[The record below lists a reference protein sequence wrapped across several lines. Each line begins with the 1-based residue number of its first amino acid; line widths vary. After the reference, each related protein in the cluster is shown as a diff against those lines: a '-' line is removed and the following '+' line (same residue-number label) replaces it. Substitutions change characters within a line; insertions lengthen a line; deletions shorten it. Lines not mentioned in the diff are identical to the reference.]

1 MTRLL
6 RLLACVLALLCILV
20 SCSESAPSGGVVS
33 LSPALTELVCHLGRG
48 DRLVARSTACD
59 WPESVKSLPTA
70 GDFAEPELE
79 RILAMKPALVV
90 SNEFVN
96 PKDADALRQAG
107 IEVELRPCD
116 GFADYR
122 AWVARMGELLDCP
135 EAARAELE
143 RILAMKPALVV
154 SNEFVNPKDAD
165 ALRQAGIAV
174 ELHPC
179 DGFDDYREW
188 VVLMGKLLDCP
199 REAESE
205 LKRTND
211 RIAGFEAELK
221 TSQEK
226 PLRALY
232 VIWDSPLLT
241 AGADSLPDAV
251 GRLAG
256 LDNIVKTEKGY
267 PSISLEFVLKE
278 DPDVIVWFAHGKDW
292 KSNPSWS
299 GIRAIREG
307 RVLIPRDDSALLRPG
322 PRIFDGIAD
331 LKSDLETMFAGKE
344 SAGGAQP

>member
-1 MTRLL
+1 MRSLFNL
-6 RLLACVLALLCILV
+6 VLFLALLCLTG
-20 SCSESAPSGGVVS
+20 CSDEQKSAPDGVVS
-33 LSPALTELVCHLGRG
+33 LSPALTELICHLGQE
-48 DRLVARSTACD
+48 DRLIARSTACD
-59 WPESVKSLPTA
+59 CPESVKKLPVA
-70 GDFAEPELE
+70 GNFAEP
-79 RILAMKPALVV
+79 
-90 SNEFVN
+90 
-96 PKDADALRQAG
+96 
-107 IEVELRPCD
+107 
-116 GFADYR
+116 
-122 AWVARMGELLDCP
+122 
-135 EAARAELE
+135 ELE

-179 DGFDDYREW
+179 DDFDDYREW
-188 VVLMGKLLDCP
+188 VALMGKLLDCP

-205 LKRTND
+205 LKRTAE
-211 RIAGFEAELK
+211 RIAGFEVELK
-221 TSQEK
+221 SSEKK

-251 GRLAG
+251 GHLAG

-299 GIRAIREG
+299 GIRSIREG
-307 RVLIPRDDSALLRPG
+307 HVLIPRDDSALLRPG
-322 PRIFDGIAD
+322 PRIFDGIRD
-331 LKSDLETMFAGKE
+331 LKSDLETMFADKE
-344 SAGGAQP
+344 SYGAAQP

>member
-1 MTRLL
+1 MHRLFSL
-6 RLLACVLALLCILV
+6 LCLLAMLCLAA
-20 SCSESAPSGGVVS
+20 CSDEPESASGGVVS
-33 LSPALTELVCHLGRG
+33 LSPALTELICHLGQE
-48 DRLVARSTACD
+48 DRLIARSTACD

-70 GDFAEPELE
+70 GNFAEPELE
-79 RILAMKPALVV
+79 RILAMKP
-90 SNEFVN
+90 S
-96 PKDADALRQAG
+96 
-107 IEVELRPCD
+107 
-116 GFADYR
+116 
-122 AWVARMGELLDCP
+122 
-135 EAARAELE
+135 
-143 RILAMKPALVV
+143 LVV

-179 DGFDDYREW
+179 DGFNDYREW
-188 VVLMGKLLDCP
+188 VALMGRLLDCP
-199 REAESE
+199 NEAESE
-205 LKRTND
+205 LKRTSG
-211 RIAGFEAELK
+211 RIEGFEVGLK
-221 TSQEK
+221 KAQKK

-256 LDNIVKTEKGY
+256 LENIVKSEKGY

-331 LKSDLETMFAGKE
+331 LRSDLETMFAGKE
-344 SAGGAQP
+344 SSGAVQP

>member
-122 AWVARMGELLDCP
+122 AWVARMGELLDCA
-135 EAARAELE
+135 EAAQAELE
-143 RILAMKPALVV
+143 RT
-154 SNEFVNPKDAD
+154 D
-165 ALRQAGIAV
+165 R
-174 ELHPC
+174 
-179 DGFDDYREW
+179 
-188 VVLMGKLLDCP
+188 
-199 REAESE
+199 
-205 LKRTND
+205 
-211 RIAGFEAELK
+211 RIAEFEAELE
-221 TSQEK
+221 SSGRK

-232 VIWDSPLLT
+232 VIWDSPLIA

-256 LDNIVKTEKGY
+256 LENIISEQKGY
-267 PSISLEFVLKE
+267 PSISLEFVLHE
-278 DPDVIVWFAHGKDW
+278 QPDVVVWFAHGKDW
-292 KSNPSWS
+292 KSNPSWH
-299 GIRAIREG
+299 GIRAVSADH
-307 RVLIPRDDSALLRPG
+307 VLVPRDDSVLLRAG

-331 LKSDLETMFAGKE
+331 LKADLNKMFAAE
-344 SAGGAQP
+344 EPAP

>member
-1 MTRLL
+1 MRRLFNL
-6 RLLACVLALLCILV
+6 FLFLALLCLTG
-20 SCSESAPSGGVVS
+20 CSDEQKTAPGGVVS
-33 LSPALTELVCHLGRG
+33 LSPALTELICHLGQE

-59 WPESVKSLPTA
+59 WPESVKKLPTA

-107 IEVELRPCD
+107 I
-116 GFADYR
+116 
-122 AWVARMGELLDCP
+122 
-135 EAARAELE
+135 
-143 RILAMKPALVV
+143 
-154 SNEFVNPKDAD
+154 
-165 ALRQAGIAV
+165 AV

-179 DGFDDYREW
+179 DGFGDYREW
-188 VVLMGKLLDCP
+188 VALMGKLLDCP

-205 LKRTND
+205 LARTD
-211 RIAGFEAELK
+211 ARIAGFEAELK
-221 TSQEK
+221 TAEKK

-256 LDNIVKTEKGY
+256 LENIVQTEKGY

-307 RVLIPRDDSALLRPG
+307 RVLIPRDDSALLRAG

-331 LKSDLETMFAGKE
+331 LKSDLETMFADKE
-344 SAGGAQP
+344 SSGAAAP

>member
-1 MTRLL
+1 MSRLL
-6 RLLACVLALLCILV
+6 RLLVCVLACLCVLV
-20 SCSESAPSGGVVS
+20 ACSESAPSGGVVS

-143 RILAMKPALVV
+143 RT
-154 SNEFVNPKDAD
+154 D
-165 ALRQAGIAV
+165 R
-174 ELHPC
+174 
-179 DGFDDYREW
+179 
-188 VVLMGKLLDCP
+188 
-199 REAESE
+199 
-205 LKRTND
+205 
-211 RIAGFEAELK
+211 RIAEFEAELEASGRK
-221 TSQEK
+221 S
-226 PLRALY
+226 LRALY
-232 VIWDSPLLT
+232 VIWDSPLIA

-256 LDNIVKTEKGY
+256 LENIISEQKGY
-267 PSISLEFVLKE
+267 PSISLEFVLRE
-278 DPDVIVWFAHGKDW
+278 QPDVVVWFAHGKDW
-292 KSNPSWS
+292 KSNPSWH
-299 GIRAIREG
+299 GIRAVSTDH
-307 RVLIPRDDSALLRPG
+307 VLVPRDDSALLRAG

-331 LKSDLETMFAGKE
+331 LKSDLNKMFAAE
-344 SAGGAQP
+344 APAP

>member
-1 MTRLL
+1 MRHLFSL
-6 RLLACVLALLCILV
+6 FLLLAVFCLA
-20 SCSESAPSGGVVS
+20 SCSGEQKSASGGVVS
-33 LSPALTELVCHLGRG
+33 LSPALTELICHLGCE
-48 DRLVARSTACD
+48 DRLIARSTACD
-59 WPESVKSLPTA
+59 WPESVKKLPTA
-70 GDFAEPELE
+70 GNFAEP
-79 RILAMKPALVV
+79 
-90 SNEFVN
+90 
-96 PKDADALRQAG
+96 
-107 IEVELRPCD
+107 
-116 GFADYR
+116 
-122 AWVARMGELLDCP
+122 
-135 EAARAELE
+135 ELE

-179 DGFDDYREW
+179 DGFNDYRKW
-188 VVLMGKLLDCP
+188 VALMGKLLDCP
-199 REAESE
+199 REAEDE
-205 LKRTND
+205 LARTD
-211 RIAGFEAELK
+211 ARIAGFEADLK
-221 TSQEK
+221 TSEKK

-256 LDNIVKTEKGY
+256 LENIVKSEKGY

-278 DPDVIVWFAHGKDW
+278 DPDVIVWFAHGKNW

-344 SAGGAQP
+344 SSGAVQP

>member
-1 MTRLL
+1 MRRLFNL
-6 RLLACVLALLCILV
+6 FLFLALLCLTG
-20 SCSESAPSGGVVS
+20 CSDEQKTAPGGVVS
-33 LSPALTELVCHLGRG
+33 LSPALTELICHLGQE

-59 WPESVKSLPTA
+59 WPESVKKLPTA
-70 GDFAEPELE
+70 GDFAEP
-79 RILAMKPALVV
+79 
-90 SNEFVN
+90 
-96 PKDADALRQAG
+96 
-107 IEVELRPCD
+107 
-116 GFADYR
+116 
-122 AWVARMGELLDCP
+122 
-135 EAARAELE
+135 ELE

-188 VVLMGKLLDCP
+188 VALMGKLLDCP

-205 LKRTND
+205 LARTD
-211 RIAGFEAELK
+211 ARIAGFEAELK
-221 TSQEK
+221 TAEKK

-256 LDNIVKTEKGY
+256 LENIVQTEKGY

-307 RVLIPRDDSALLRPG
+307 RVLIPRDDSALLRAG

-331 LKSDLETMFAGKE
+331 LKSDLETMFADKE
-344 SAGGAQP
+344 SSGAAAP

>member
-1 MTRLL
+1 MRSLFNL
-6 RLLACVLALLCILV
+6 VLFLALLCLTA
-20 SCSESAPSGGVVS
+20 CSDEHKSAPGGVVS
-33 LSPALTELVCHLGRG
+33 LSPALTELICHLGQE
-48 DRLVARSTACD
+48 DRLIARSTACD
-59 WPESVKSLPTA
+59 WPESVKVLPTA

-107 IEVELRPCD
+107 I
-116 GFADYR
+116 
-122 AWVARMGELLDCP
+122 
-135 EAARAELE
+135 
-143 RILAMKPALVV
+143 
-154 SNEFVNPKDAD
+154 
-165 ALRQAGIAV
+165 AV

-179 DGFDDYREW
+179 DGFNDYREW
-188 VVLMGKLLDCP
+188 VALMGKLLDCP
-199 REAESE
+199 REAENE

-211 RIAGFEAELK
+211 RIAGFEAELNN
-221 TSQEK
+221 SQKK

-241 AGADSLPDAV
+241 AGEDSLPDAV

-256 LDNIVKTEKGY
+256 LENIVKSEKGY

-344 SAGGAQP
+344 SAGTAQP

>member
-1 MTRLL
+1 MRRLFNL
-6 RLLACVLALLCILV
+6 VLLLALLCLTA
-20 SCSESAPSGGVVS
+20 CSDEHKSAPGGVVS
-33 LSPALTELVCHLGRG
+33 LSPALTELICHLGQEK
-48 DRLVARSTACD
+48 RLVARSTACD
-59 WPESVKSLPTA
+59 WPESVKKLPTA

-107 IEVELRPCD
+107 I
-116 GFADYR
+116 
-122 AWVARMGELLDCP
+122 
-135 EAARAELE
+135 
-143 RILAMKPALVV
+143 
-154 SNEFVNPKDAD
+154 
-165 ALRQAGIAV
+165 AV

-179 DGFDDYREW
+179 DGFNDYREW
-188 VVLMGKLLDCP
+188 VILMGKLLDCP
-199 REAESE
+199 HEAENE
-205 LKRTND
+205 LKRTD
-211 RIAGFEAELK
+211 GRIAGFEAEFNSSQKK
-221 TSQEK
+221 T
-226 PLRALY
+226 LRALY

-256 LDNIVKTEKGY
+256 LENIVKSEKGY

-278 DPDVIVWFAHGKDW
+278 DPDVIVWFAHDKDW

-331 LKSDLETMFAGKE
+331 LKSDLETMFADKE
-344 SAGGAQP
+344 TSGDAQP

>member
-1 MTRLL
+1 MRRLFS
-6 RLLACVLALLCILV
+6 LLCILLAV
-20 SCSESAPSGGVVS
+20 LCLAACSDESKSAPDGVVS
-33 LSPALTELVCHLGRG
+33 LSPALTELICHLGQE
-48 DRLVARSTACD
+48 DRLIARSTACD

-70 GDFAEPELE
+70 GNFAEP
-79 RILAMKPALVV
+79 
-90 SNEFVN
+90 
-96 PKDADALRQAG
+96 
-107 IEVELRPCD
+107 
-116 GFADYR
+116 
-122 AWVARMGELLDCP
+122 
-135 EAARAELE
+135 ELE

-179 DGFDDYREW
+179 DGFNDYREW
-188 VVLMGKLLDCP
+188 VSLMGKLLDCP
-199 REAESE
+199 NEAETE

-211 RIAGFEAELK
+211 HIAGFESELK
-221 TSQEK
+221 TSQKK

-256 LDNIVKTEKGY
+256 LENIVKTEKGY

-307 RVLIPRDDSALLRPG
+307 RVLVPRDDSALLRPG

-344 SAGGAQP
+344 SSEDAQP

>member
-1 MTRLL
+1 MRRLFNL
-6 RLLACVLALLCILV
+6 FLFLALLCLTG
-20 SCSESAPSGGVVS
+20 CSDEQKAAPGGVVS
-33 LSPALTELVCHLGRG
+33 LSPALTELICHLGRE

-59 WPESVKSLPTA
+59 WPESVKKLPTA

-107 IEVELRPCD
+107 I
-116 GFADYR
+116 
-122 AWVARMGELLDCP
+122 
-135 EAARAELE
+135 
-143 RILAMKPALVV
+143 
-154 SNEFVNPKDAD
+154 
-165 ALRQAGIAV
+165 AV
-174 ELHPC
+174 ELQPC

-188 VVLMGKLLDCP
+188 VALMGKLLDCP
-199 REAESE
+199 NEAESE
-205 LKRTND
+205 LARTD
-211 RIAGFEAELK
+211 ARIAEFEAELK
-221 TSQEK
+221 SSEKK

-251 GRLAG
+251 GHLAG
-256 LDNIVKTEKGY
+256 LENIVKTEKGY

-292 KSNPSWS
+292 KSNPPWS

-322 PRIFDGIAD
+322 PLIFDGIAD
-331 LKSDLETMFAGKE
+331 LKSDLETMFSEKDSPVGTQK
-344 SAGGAQP
+344 

>member
-1 MTRLL
+1 MYRLFN
-6 RLLACVLALLCILV
+6 LLLLFAVLCLAACSDEQKTA
-20 SCSESAPSGGVVS
+20 SGGVVS
-33 LSPALTELVCHLGRG
+33 LSPALTELICHLGQE
-48 DRLVARSTACD
+48 DRLIARSTACD
-59 WPESVKSLPTA
+59 WPESVKKLPTA

-107 IEVELRPCD
+107 I
-116 GFADYR
+116 
-122 AWVARMGELLDCP
+122 
-135 EAARAELE
+135 
-143 RILAMKPALVV
+143 
-154 SNEFVNPKDAD
+154 
-165 ALRQAGIAV
+165 AV

-179 DGFDDYREW
+179 DGFNDYREW
-188 VVLMGKLLDCP
+188 VALMGRLLDCP

-205 LKRTND
+205 LARAAA
-211 RIAGFEAELK
+211 RIAEFEAELK
-221 TSQEK
+221 NIEKK

-232 VIWDSPLLT
+232 VIWDSPLLIT

-256 LDNIVKTEKGY
+256 LENIVKTEKGY

-307 RVLIPRDDSALLRPG
+307 RVLIPRDDSALLRAG

-331 LKSDLETMFAGKE
+331 LKSGLKTMFAGKD
-344 SAGGAQP
+344 SSVGAQK

>member
-1 MTRLL
+1 MSRTVQFLAFV
-6 RLLACVLALLCILV
+6 LACLCILV
-20 SCSESAPSGGVVS
+20 SCSESVPSGGVVS

-122 AWVARMGELLDCP
+122 AWVARMGELLDCAD
-135 EAARAELE
+135 AANAELE
-143 RILAMKPALVV
+143 RTD
-154 SNEFVNPKDAD
+154 S
-165 ALRQAGIAV
+165 
-174 ELHPC
+174 
-179 DGFDDYREW
+179 
-188 VVLMGKLLDCP
+188 
-199 REAESE
+199 
-205 LKRTND
+205 
-211 RIAGFEAELK
+211 RIAGFESELER
-221 TSQEK
+221 SGRK

-232 VIWDSPLLT
+232 VIWDSPLIA

-256 LDNIVKTEKGY
+256 LENIISEQKGY
-267 PSISLEFVLKE
+267 PSISLEFVLHE
-278 DPDVIVWFAHGKDW
+278 QPDVVVWFAHGKDW
-292 KSNPSWS
+292 KSNPSWH
-299 GIRAIREG
+299 GIRAVSTD
-307 RVLIPRDDSALLRPG
+307 RVLVPRDDSALLRAG

-331 LKSDLETMFAGKE
+331 LKADLNKMFAPE
-344 SAGGAQP
+344 APAP

>member
-1 MTRLL
+1 MRRLFRFL
-6 RLLACVLALLCILV
+6 FLLAVCLLAA
-20 SCSESAPSGGVVS
+20 CSGEKEAAPGGVVS
-33 LSPALTELVCHLGRG
+33 LSPALTELICQLGCEE
-48 DRLVARSTACD
+48 RLIARSTACD

-107 IEVELRPCD
+107 IEVEL
-116 GFADYR
+116 
-122 AWVARMGELLDCP
+122 
-135 EAARAELE
+135 
-143 RILAMKPALVV
+143 
-154 SNEFVNPKDAD
+154 
-165 ALRQAGIAV
+165 
-174 ELHPC
+174 HPC
-179 DGFDDYREW
+179 DGFDDYRAW
-188 VVLMGKLLDCP
+188 VVRMGELLDCP
-199 REAESE
+199 AEAETE
-205 LKRTND
+205 LKRAD
-211 RIAGFEAELK
+211 ARIAGFESELK
-221 TSQEK
+221 AAETK

-256 LDNIVKTEKGY
+256 LENIVKTEKGY

-292 KSNPSWS
+292 KSNPSWR
-299 GIRAIREG
+299 GIRAVQTN

-322 PRIFDGIAD
+322 PRMFDGIAD
-331 LKSDLETMFAGKE
+331 LKADLGKMFPGNEA
-344 SAGGAQP
+344 AAP

>member
-1 MTRLL
+1 MRRLFS
-6 RLLACVLALLCILV
+6 LLLILAALCLAAC
-20 SCSESAPSGGVVS
+20 SDERKTAPGGVVS

-48 DRLVARSTACD
+48 NRLVARSTSCD

-107 IEVELRPCD
+107 I
-116 GFADYR
+116 
-122 AWVARMGELLDCP
+122 
-135 EAARAELE
+135 
-143 RILAMKPALVV
+143 
-154 SNEFVNPKDAD
+154 
-165 ALRQAGIAV
+165 AV

-188 VVLMGKLLDCP
+188 VARMGRLLDCP
-199 REAESE
+199 HEAESE

-211 RIAGFEAELK
+211 RIEKFELELK
-221 TSQEK
+221 TAQAK

-241 AGADSLPDAV
+241 AGANSLPDAV

-256 LDNIVKTEKGY
+256 LENIVKMEKGY

-344 SAGGAQP
+344 SAGAAAP

>member
-1 MTRLL
+1 MSRLL
-6 RLLACVLALLCILV
+6 RLFALVLACLCILV
-20 SCSESAPSGGVVS
+20 SCSESAASGGVVS
-33 LSPALTELVCHLGRG
+33 LSPALTELICHLGRG

-135 EAARAELE
+135 EAAQAELE
-143 RILAMKPALVV
+143 RT
-154 SNEFVNPKDAD
+154 D
-165 ALRQAGIAV
+165 R
-174 ELHPC
+174 
-179 DGFDDYREW
+179 
-188 VVLMGKLLDCP
+188 
-199 REAESE
+199 
-205 LKRTND
+205 
-211 RIAGFEAELK
+211 RIAGFEAELEQ
-221 TSQEK
+221 SGRK

-232 VIWDSPLLT
+232 VIWDSPLIA

-256 LDNIVKTEKGY
+256 LENIISEQKGY
-267 PSISLEFVLKE
+267 PSISLEFVLHE
-278 DPDVIVWFAHGKDW
+278 QPDVVVWFAHGKDW
-292 KSNPSWS
+292 QSNPSWH
-299 GIRAIREG
+299 GIRAVSTDH
-307 RVLIPRDDSALLRPG
+307 VLVPRDDSALLRAG

-331 LKSDLETMFAGKE
+331 LKSDLNKMFAAE
-344 SAGGAQP
+344 ATAP

>member
-6 RLLACVLALLCILV
+6 RLLACALACLCILV
-20 SCSESAPSGGVVS
+20 ACSESAPSGGVVS

-107 IEVELRPCD
+107 IEVELRSCD

-135 EAARAELE
+135 EAAQAELE
-143 RILAMKPALVV
+143 RTDRRIA
-154 SNEFVNPKDAD
+154 EF
-165 ALRQAGIAV
+165 
-174 ELHPC
+174 
-179 DGFDDYREW
+179 
-188 VVLMGKLLDCP
+188 
-199 REAESE
+199 ESE
-205 LKRTND
+205 LEE
-211 RIAGFEAELK
+211 AGR
-221 TSQEK
+221 K

-232 VIWDSPLLT
+232 VIWDSPLIA

-256 LDNIVKTEKGY
+256 LENIISEQKGY
-267 PSISLEFVLKE
+267 PSISLEFVLHE
-278 DPDVIVWFAHGKDW
+278 QPDVVVWFAHGKDW
-292 KSNPSWS
+292 KSNPSWH
-299 GIRAIREG
+299 GIRAVSTDH
-307 RVLIPRDDSALLRPG
+307 VLVPRDDSALLRAG

-331 LKSDLETMFAGKE
+331 LKADLNKMFAE
-344 SAGGAQP
+344 EAPAP

>member
-1 MTRLL
+1 MRRLFS
-6 RLLACVLALLCILV
+6 LLLLVGILCLAAC
-20 SCSESAPSGGVVS
+20 SDERKSAPGGVVS
-33 LSPALTELVCHLGRG
+33 LSPALTELVCHLGQERK
-48 DRLVARSTACD
+48 LVARSTACD
-59 WPESVKSLPTA
+59 LPESVKSLPAA
-70 GDFAEPELE
+70 GNFAEP
-79 RILAMKPALVV
+79 
-90 SNEFVN
+90 
-96 PKDADALRQAG
+96 
-107 IEVELRPCD
+107 
-116 GFADYR
+116 
-122 AWVARMGELLDCP
+122 
-135 EAARAELE
+135 ELE

-188 VVLMGKLLDCP
+188 VVRMGRLLDCP
-199 REAESE
+199 REAEAE
-205 LKRTND
+205 LKRAD
-211 RIAGFEAELK
+211 ARIADFEAALELSSAK
-221 TSQEK
+221 K
-226 PLRALY
+226 PLRVLY

-241 AGADSLPDAV
+241 AGAHSLPDAV

-256 LDNIVKTEKGY
+256 LDNIVKTENGY
-267 PSISLEFVLKE
+267 PSISLEFVLRE

-331 LKSDLETMFAGKE
+331 LKSALETMFLSGP
-344 SAGGAQP
+344 SAEAAAP

>member
-1 MTRLL
+1 MRRLFNL
-6 RLLACVLALLCILV
+6 FLFLALLCLTG
-20 SCSESAPSGGVVS
+20 CSDEQKTAPGGVVS
-33 LSPALTELVCHLGRG
+33 LSPALTELICHLGQE

-59 WPESVKSLPTA
+59 WPESVKKLPTA

-107 IEVELRPCD
+107 I
-116 GFADYR
+116 
-122 AWVARMGELLDCP
+122 
-135 EAARAELE
+135 
-143 RILAMKPALVV
+143 
-154 SNEFVNPKDAD
+154 
-165 ALRQAGIAV
+165 AV

-179 DGFDDYREW
+179 DGFGDYREW
-188 VVLMGKLLDCP
+188 VALMGKLLDCP

-205 LKRTND
+205 LARTD
-211 RIAGFEAELK
+211 ARIAGFEAELK
-221 TSQEK
+221 TAEKK

-256 LDNIVKTEKGY
+256 LENIVKSEKGY

-307 RVLIPRDDSALLRPG
+307 RVLIPRDDSALLRAG

-331 LKSDLETMFAGKE
+331 LKSDLETMFADKE
-344 SAGGAQP
+344 SSGAAAP

>member
-1 MTRLL
+1 MRRLFSL
-6 RLLACVLALLCILV
+6 VCVLLAVLCLAA
-20 SCSESAPSGGVVS
+20 CSDKHKSVPGGVVS
-33 LSPALTELVCHLGRG
+33 LSPALTELICHLGQE
-48 DRLVARSTACD
+48 DRLIARSTACD
-59 WPESVKSLPTA
+59 WPESVKKLPTA

-107 IEVELRPCD
+107 I
-116 GFADYR
+116 
-122 AWVARMGELLDCP
+122 
-135 EAARAELE
+135 
-143 RILAMKPALVV
+143 
-154 SNEFVNPKDAD
+154 
-165 ALRQAGIAV
+165 AV

-179 DGFDDYREW
+179 DGFNDYRAW
-188 VVLMGKLLDCP
+188 VALMGKLLDCP
-199 REAESE
+199 NEAETE
-205 LKRTND
+205 LKRTNE
-211 RIAGFEAELK
+211 RIAGFETELK
-221 TSQEK
+221 ASEKK

-256 LDNIVKTEKGY
+256 LENIVKTEKGY

-344 SAGGAQP
+344 PAGTAQP

>member
-1 MTRLL
+1 MRRLFSL
-6 RLLACVLALLCILV
+6 VCVLLAALCLAA
-20 SCSESAPSGGVVS
+20 CSDEHKSEPGGVVS
-33 LSPALTELVCHLGRG
+33 LSPALTELICHLGQE
-48 DRLVARSTACD
+48 DRLIARSTACD
-59 WPESVKSLPTA
+59 WPESVKKLPTA

-107 IEVELRPCD
+107 I
-116 GFADYR
+116 
-122 AWVARMGELLDCP
+122 
-135 EAARAELE
+135 
-143 RILAMKPALVV
+143 
-154 SNEFVNPKDAD
+154 
-165 ALRQAGIAV
+165 AV

-179 DGFDDYREW
+179 DGFNDYRAW

-199 REAESE
+199 NEAETE
-205 LKRTND
+205 LKRTAD

-221 TSQEK
+221 SSEKK

-256 LDNIVKTEKGY
+256 LENIVKTEKGY
-267 PSISLEFVLKE
+267 PSISLEFVLRE

-331 LKSDLETMFAGKE
+331 LKSDLETLFADKKTSGT
-344 SAGGAQP
+344 AQP

>member
-1 MTRLL
+1 MIRRLFRFL
-6 RLLACVLALLCILV
+6 FLLAILCLAA
-20 SCSESAPSGGVVS
+20 CSDERKSAPGGVIS
-33 LSPALTELVCHLGRG
+33 LSPALTELICHLGQG
-48 DRLVARSTACD
+48 DCLIARSTACD
-59 WPESVKSLPTA
+59 RPESVKSLPTA

-107 IEVELRPCD
+107 I
-116 GFADYR
+116 
-122 AWVARMGELLDCP
+122 
-135 EAARAELE
+135 
-143 RILAMKPALVV
+143 K
-154 SNEFVNPKDAD
+154 
-165 ALRQAGIAV
+165 V

-179 DGFDDYREW
+179 DNFADYREW
-188 VVLMGKLLDCP
+188 VALMGRLLDCP

-205 LKRTND
+205 LNRAAA
-211 RIAGFEAELK
+211 RIAAFEADLK
-221 TSQEK
+221 AAERK

-256 LDNIVKTEKGY
+256 LENIVKTEKGY

-292 KSNPSWS
+292 KSNPSWG

-307 RVLIPRDDSALLRPG
+307 HVLIPRDDSALLRPG

-331 LKSDLETMFAGKE
+331 LKSDLETMFPSKE
-344 SAGGAQP
+344 PSGADAP

>member
-1 MTRLL
+1 MRRLFS
-6 RLLACVLALLCILV
+6 LLLLVCILCLAA
-20 SCSESAPSGGVVS
+20 CSDERKSVPGGVVS
-33 LSPALTELVCHLGRG
+33 LSPALTELICHLGQE
-48 DRLVARSTACD
+48 DRLIARSTACD
-59 WPESVKSLPTA
+59 WPESVKALPTA

-107 IEVELRPCD
+107 I
-116 GFADYR
+116 
-122 AWVARMGELLDCP
+122 
-135 EAARAELE
+135 
-143 RILAMKPALVV
+143 
-154 SNEFVNPKDAD
+154 
-165 ALRQAGIAV
+165 AV

-179 DGFDDYREW
+179 DGFNDYREW
-188 VVLMGKLLDCP
+188 VALMGKLLDCP
-199 REAESE
+199 REAENE

-211 RIAGFEAELK
+211 RIAEFEAELESAQK
-221 TSQEK
+221 K

-256 LDNIVKTEKGY
+256 LENIVKTEKGY

-299 GIRAIREG
+299 GIRAIRDG

-331 LKSDLETMFAGKE
+331 LKSDLEKMFTGKE
-344 SAGGAQP
+344 SSGAALP

>member
-1 MTRLL
+1 MRRLFSL
-6 RLLACVLALLCILV
+6 FCILLAALCLTA
-20 SCSESAPSGGVVS
+20 CSDGRKNSPGGVVS
-33 LSPALTELVCHLGRG
+33 LSPALTELICHLGCE

-59 WPESVKSLPTA
+59 WPESVKKLPTA
-70 GDFAEPELE
+70 GSFAEP
-79 RILAMKPALVV
+79 
-90 SNEFVN
+90 
-96 PKDADALRQAG
+96 
-107 IEVELRPCD
+107 
-116 GFADYR
+116 
-122 AWVARMGELLDCP
+122 
-135 EAARAELE
+135 ELE

-179 DGFDDYREW
+179 DGFDDYRKW
-188 VVLMGKLLDCP
+188 VSLMGKLLDCP
-199 REAESE
+199 REAENE
-205 LKRTND
+205 LKRTDD
-211 RIAGFEAELK
+211 RIAGFESELK
-221 TSQEK
+221 NARKK

-241 AGADSLPDAV
+241 AGAGSLPDAV

-256 LDNIVKTEKGY
+256 LENIVKAEKGY

-331 LKSDLETMFAGKE
+331 LKSDLETMFADKE
-344 SAGGAQP
+344 SSEDAQP

>member
-1 MTRLL
+1 M
-6 RLLACVLALLCILV
+6 
-20 SCSESAPSGGVVS
+20 
-33 LSPALTELVCHLGRG
+33 
-48 DRLVARSTACD
+48 
-59 WPESVKSLPTA
+59 KSLPTA
-70 GDFAEPELE
+70 GNFAEPELE
-79 RILAMKPALVV
+79 RILTMKPALVV

-96 PKDADALRQAG
+96 PKDADVLRQAG
-107 IEVELRPCD
+107 ID
-116 GFADYR
+116 
-122 AWVARMGELLDCP
+122 
-135 EAARAELE
+135 
-143 RILAMKPALVV
+143 
-154 SNEFVNPKDAD
+154 
-165 ALRQAGIAV
+165 V

-179 DGFDDYREW
+179 DGFDDYRAW
-188 VVLMGKLLDCP
+188 VALMGKLLDCP

-205 LKRTND
+205 LARID
-211 RIAGFEAELK
+211 ARIAGFEAELK
-221 TSQEK
+221 TSEKK

-241 AGADSLPDAV
+241 AGADSLPDAL

-256 LDNIVKTEKGY
+256 LENIVKSEKGY

-331 LKSDLETMFAGKE
+331 LKSDLETMFSEKD
-344 SAGGAQP
+344 SPVDTQK

>member
-1 MTRLL
+1 MRRLFSL
-6 RLLACVLALLCILV
+6 LCLLAVLCLAA
-20 SCSESAPSGGVVS
+20 CSDERKAAPGGVVS
-33 LSPALTELVCHLGRG
+33 LSPALTELICHMGQE

-79 RILAMKPALVV
+79 RILAMKPT
-90 SNEFVN
+90 
-96 PKDADALRQAG
+96 
-107 IEVELRPCD
+107 
-116 GFADYR
+116 
-122 AWVARMGELLDCP
+122 
-135 EAARAELE
+135 
-143 RILAMKPALVV
+143 LVV

-188 VVLMGKLLDCP
+188 VARMGKLLDCP
-199 REAESE
+199 NEAESE
-205 LKRTND
+205 LKRTDD

-221 TSQEK
+221 SSEKK

-241 AGADSLPDAV
+241 AGTDSLPDAI

-256 LDNIVKTEKGY
+256 LENIVKTEKGY

-299 GIRAIREG
+299 GIRAIREE

-331 LKSDLETMFAGKE
+331 LKSDLETMVAGKE
-344 SAGGAQP
+344 SSGAVQP

>member
-1 MTRLL
+1 MRRLL
-6 RLLACVLALLCILV
+6 SLVCVLLAALCLAA
-20 SCSESAPSGGVVS
+20 CSDEPKSAPGGVVS
-33 LSPALTELVCHLGRG
+33 LSPALTELVCHLGRE

-107 IEVELRPCD
+107 I
-116 GFADYR
+116 
-122 AWVARMGELLDCP
+122 
-135 EAARAELE
+135 
-143 RILAMKPALVV
+143 
-154 SNEFVNPKDAD
+154 
-165 ALRQAGIAV
+165 AV

-188 VVLMGKLLDCP
+188 VARMGRLLDCP
-199 REAESE
+199 GEAESE
-205 LKRTND
+205 LKRAD
-211 RIAGFEAELK
+211 ARIAEFEAELNTAQK
-221 TSQEK
+221 K

-256 LDNIVKTEKGY
+256 LENIVKSEKGY

-299 GIRAIREG
+299 GIRAIRQG
-307 RVLIPRDDSALLRPG
+307 HVLIPRDDSALLRPG

-331 LKSDLETMFAGKE
+331 LKTDLGTMFPSGSFSEAV
-344 SAGGAQP
+344 AP

>member
-1 MTRLL
+1 MRRLF
-6 RLLACVLALLCILV
+6 RLFLLLSMLCLAA
-20 SCSESAPSGGVVS
+20 CSKQKEVASGGVVS
-33 LSPALTELVCHLGRG
+33 LSPALTELVCHLGQEE
-48 DRLVARSTACD
+48 RLVARSTACD
-59 WPESVKSLPTA
+59 WPESVKRLPTA

-107 IEVELRPCD
+107 I
-116 GFADYR
+116 
-122 AWVARMGELLDCP
+122 
-135 EAARAELE
+135 
-143 RILAMKPALVV
+143 K
-154 SNEFVNPKDAD
+154 
-165 ALRQAGIAV
+165 V

-179 DGFDDYREW
+179 DGFDDYRAW
-188 VVLMGKLLDCP
+188 VALMGKLLDCP
-199 REAESE
+199 NEAESE
-205 LKRTND
+205 LKRTDD

-221 TSQEK
+221 TSEKK

-241 AGADSLPDAV
+241 AGTDSLPDAV

-256 LDNIVKTEKGY
+256 LENIVKTEKGY

-322 PRIFDGIAD
+322 PRIFDGIAE
-331 LKSDLETMFAGKE
+331 LKSDLETLFAGKE
-344 SAGGAQP
+344 SSGAVAP

>member
-1 MTRLL
+1 MRRLL
-6 RLLACVLALLCILV
+6 SFLFLLTVLCLAACTG
-20 SCSESAPSGGVVS
+20 EKKSAQDGVVS
-33 LSPALTELVCHLGRG
+33 LSPALTELICHLGQE
-48 DRLVARSTACD
+48 DRLIARSTACD
-59 WPESVKSLPTA
+59 WPESVKQLPTA

-107 IEVELRPCD
+107 I
-116 GFADYR
+116 
-122 AWVARMGELLDCP
+122 
-135 EAARAELE
+135 
-143 RILAMKPALVV
+143 
-154 SNEFVNPKDAD
+154 
-165 ALRQAGIAV
+165 AV
-174 ELHPC
+174 ELHAC

-188 VVLMGKLLDCP
+188 VVRMGGLLNCRDAA
-199 REAESE
+199 EAEIG
-205 LKRTND
+205 RAD
-211 RIAGFEAELK
+211 RRIAEFEADLERSGRK
-221 TSQEK
+221 S
-226 PLRALY
+226 LRALY

-256 LDNIVKTEKGY
+256 LENIVKTEKGY
-267 PSISLEFVLKE
+267 PSISLEFVLRE

-307 RVLIPRDDSALLRPG
+307 HVLIPRDDSALLRPG

-331 LKSDLETMFAGKE
+331 LKSDLKTMFPDRETA
-344 SAGGAQP
+344 AP

>member
-1 MTRLL
+1 MRRLFS
-6 RLLACVLALLCILV
+6 LLLLVCILCLAA
-20 SCSESAPSGGVVS
+20 CSDEHKSAPGGVVS
-33 LSPALTELVCHLGRG
+33 LSPALTELICHLGQE
-48 DRLVARSTACD
+48 DRLIARSTACD
-59 WPESVKSLPTA
+59 WPESVKKLPTA

-107 IEVELRPCD
+107 I
-116 GFADYR
+116 
-122 AWVARMGELLDCP
+122 
-135 EAARAELE
+135 
-143 RILAMKPALVV
+143 
-154 SNEFVNPKDAD
+154 
-165 ALRQAGIAV
+165 AV

-179 DGFDDYREW
+179 DGFNDYRAW
-188 VVLMGKLLDCP
+188 VALMGKLLDCQN
-199 REAESE
+199 EAETE
-205 LKRTND
+205 LKRTAD

-221 TSQEK
+221 SSEKK

-256 LDNIVKTEKGY
+256 LENIVKSEKGY
-267 PSISLEFVLKE
+267 PSISLEFVLRE

-322 PRIFDGIAD
+322 PRIFDGIDD
-331 LKSDLETMFAGKE
+331 LKSDLETLFADKKSSG
-344 SAGGAQP
+344 AAQP